1 MNEKRK
7 FVIAAIVVLVVMAVV
22 VANASASLCGDA
34 NDDGMIDMTDVMTMW
49 YDIADYPYPG
59 AYTISNVWA
68 ADVNCDDRL
77 NLADVMTLWYDYANY
92 PYPGAHEVN
101 CCDDDNV
108 LEYSVTIIEDYSDSP
123 LGDLDPYGQE
133 SYDILEDVL
142 HDCVHWTEK
151 FHEVNDAVDEPDFG
165 TSNSGYQGLDEADFH
180 YHFGHGYED
189 WLLDP
194 DAEICLHNWKPGYN
208 IADVNADEVE
218 YKWDE
223 DNEWVIIHSCEVLKD
238 HDDWGHAL
246 KYSHAV
252 MGFETDVPMS
262 PYVINN
268 FLVQAIDYDMTVYQ
282 AYRRATKHAFNNPN
296 IIAAA
301 IFDTV
306 EQMDND
312 HLWGQGVVMPDEY
325 PDDNDY
331 WYVSWTCD
339 L

>member
-1 MNEKRK
+1 LQHLQWLE
-7 FVIAAIVVLVVMAVV
+7 
-22 VANASASLCGDA
+22 CGDA
-34 NDDGMIDMTDVMTMW
+34 NCDGDVTMG
-49 YDIADYPYPG
+49 DSLAINNHLSHGFPLD
-59 AYTISNVWA
+59 SEWA
-68 ADVNCDDRL
+68 ADVTGD
-77 NLADVMTLWYDYANY
+77 YDITMGDALLIKNHLSQ
-92 PYPGAHEVN
+92 GFSLN

-108 LEYSVTIIEDYSDSP
+108 LEYSATIIEDYSDSLW

-142 HDCVHWTEK
+142 HDRFHWTEK
-151 FHEVNDAVDEPDFG
+151 FHEMDDSVDEPDFG

-180 YHFGHGYED
+180 YHFGHGYD
-189 WLLDP
+189 DIGT
-194 DAEICLHNWKPGYN
+194 EICLHNWLPGLNY
-208 IADVNADEVE
+208 ADVRAQDVE

-238 HDDWGHAL
+238 HDDWEHAL

-252 MGFETDVPMS
+252 MGFETDVYMAPCL
-262 PYVINN
+262 INN

-282 AYRRATKHAFNNPN
+282 AYRVGTKYAFDNPN
-296 IIAAA
+296 IIAAV
-301 IFDTV
+301 IFDNE
-306 EQMDND
+306 EQALND

-331 WYVSWTCD
+331 WHYSWTCD